1 MISNLDLLHKSESEA
16 KFDRLQWAAQEGVSI
31 TDLFSDG
38 PNHGDF
44 ILDENELPD
53 TDYLEYDYDNI
64 LSLAHETD
72 ERIHDIYTAEAIDSI
87 IDFGYL
93 RKKAFLA
100 DPASDSNHNSGTFCR
115 SLLLLRQIW
124 HFVDNWTAD
133 PDGGQVQVENS
144 SHHTNSILISRW
156 PRVYLTDSSDLNLQ
170 VTKII
175 EEFHLNKEQTFAFK
189 ILAYHRM
196 SEPQPI
202 NMDQCA
208 GD

>member
-1 MISNLDLLHKSESEA
+1 
-16 KFDRLQWAAQEGVSI
+16 
-31 TDLFSDG
+31 LFPDG
-38 PNHGDF
+38 PDHGDF
-44 ILDENELPD
+44 ILGENKLPD

-72 ERIHDIYTAEAIDSI
+72 ERIHDIYTAEAIDSV

-93 RKKAFLA
+93 RKEASLA
-100 DPASDSNHNSGTFCR
+100 DPASDFNHNGGTFCSS
-115 SLLLLRQIW
+115 SLSLRQIR
-124 HFVDNWTAD
+124 HFVDNQAAD
-133 PDGGQVQVENS
+133 LDEGQVEVGNS
-144 SHHTNSILISRW
+144 SHHTNSILISRQ
-156 PRVYLTDSSDLNLQ
+156 PRVYLTDSSDLDLQ